1 MPQSVY
7 RYIFNNSLKQQ
18 ILVVILTLC
27 LLPLAPV
34 PLELQRRVLDDAIA
48 QKNTDLLMELALY
61 YLLAL
66 LLASGLKTWMK
77 VQRGFISA
85 RIVHSLRASVYYC
98 IYTVVPPSKLL
109 PKENIEDQVD
119 EGAVVS
125 MLSSEVEKLGGFSG
139 SAISGPLLQAGTLIS
154 ILGYMFWVEPQVA
167 AIALVLYSPQFFIVP
182 YFQKRLNQL
191 SRDKALKTRELGAF
205 IVDNAEED
213 LLSKE
218 PPSTFLSLTDQIL
231 NIRKRFLIS
240 KNVMKTI
247 VNLLIALGPFGV
259 IGFGGWL
266 VIEGR
271 LELGVILAFVSGL
284 ERLGGPI
291 RELIAEYS
299 HITEAQMRYRML
311 LATFPGHAVEE
322 KGAGAFS
329 RVLKG

>member
-77 VQRGFISA
+77 IQRGFISA

-119 EGAVVS
+119 AVS
-125 MLSSEVEKLGGFSG
+125 YTHL
-139 SAISGPLLQAGTLIS
+139 TLPTI
-154 ILGYMFWVEPQVA
+154 
-167 AIALVLYSPQFFIVP
+167 YSV
-182 YFQKRLNQL
+182 
-191 SRDKALKTRELGAF
+191 
-205 IVDNAEED
+205 
-213 LLSKE
+213 
-218 PPSTFLSLTDQIL
+218 
-231 NIRKRFLIS
+231 
-240 KNVMKTI
+240 
-247 VNLLIALGPFGV
+247 
-259 IGFGGWL
+259 
-266 VIEGR
+266 
-271 LELGVILAFVSGL
+271 
-284 ERLGGPI
+284 
-291 RELIAEYS
+291 
-299 HITEAQMRYRML
+299 
-311 LATFPGHAVEE
+311 
-322 KGAGAFS
+322 
-329 RVLKG
+329 

>member
-1 MPQSVY
+1 
-7 RYIFNNSLKQQ
+7 
-18 ILVVILTLC
+18 VVLTLC

-34 PLELQRRVLDDAIA
+34 PLEIQRRVLDDAIA
-48 QKNTDLLMELALY
+48 QSDIDLLLRLALL

-66 LLASGLKTWMK
+66 LVASAIKTWMK

-98 IYTVVPPSKLL
+98 IYTVVPPSKLK
-109 PKENIEDQVD
+109 PKSILEDQVD

-139 SAISGPLLQAGTLIS
+139 SAISGPLLQAGTLVS

-167 AIALVLYSPQFFIVP
+167 AIALILYSPQFFIVP
-182 YFQKRLNQL
+182 YFQKQLNSL

-218 PPSTFLSLTDQIL
+218 PPSLFLSLTDQIL
-231 NIRKRFLIS
+231 NIRKRFLIK
-240 KNVMKTI
+240 KNIMKTI
-247 VNLLIALGPFGV
+247 INLLIALGPFGV

-266 VIEGR
+266 VIQDR

-299 HITEAQMRYRML
+299 QITEAQMRYKML
-311 LATFPGHAVEE
+311 LNAFPAHG
-322 KGAGAFS
+322 
-329 RVLKG
+329 VLKTD